1 MQGLLPALKEVMPYD
16 HHRNCVLQIWKNFIK
31 LYKDKQI
38 RGIVWECAKCTTE
51 AEFKVC
57 MDRLKRVND
66 NA

>member
-1 MQGLLPALKEVMPYD
+1 MQGFLLALKEVMPYG
-16 HHRNCVLQIWKNFIK
+16 HLRNYVMHIWKIFIK
-31 LYKDKQI
+31 QYKDKQT